1 MPIVAFH
8 ADTFSRESLVY
19 HGVRIAVIVGLA
31 FLILIVSRLAV
42 RRMQRRLEGVESV
55 TQELD
60 LQRSATLTQAVSY
73 AVRVAVWTVAVLL
86 VVGELGISLGPLIA
100 GAGIV
105 GVALGFGAQSL
116 VRDYLSGFFMLL
128 ENQLGVGDGIELMV
142 SGQMVTGKVEAVSL
156 RTTELRAYD
165 GTLHIVPN
173 GNVLLVSNKSRGWA
187 RVIVDVAVAFGE
199 DLGRVRTV
207 LEELFAEI
215 KEEERFQGAFFTGPE
230 MLGLEKLG
238 STDVV
243 VRVVGE
249 TRPSRRGDL
258 ERELRARIKQRF
270 IERGIEV
277 AAAPPSAGAAP
288 AT

>member
-1 MPIVAFH
+1 MPIVAYH

-31 FLILIVSRLAV
+31 FLILIISRLAV

-86 VVGELGISLGPLIA
+86 VVGELGISLGPLLA

-105 GVALGFGAQSL
+105 GVAVGFGAQSL

-128 ENQLGVGDGIELMV
+128 ENQFGVGDGIELMV
-142 SGQMVTGKVEAVSL
+142 SGQMVAGKVEALSL
-156 RTTELRAYD
+156 RITELRAYD

-187 RVIVDVAVAFGE
+187 RAIVDVAVAYGE

-230 MLGLEKLG
+230 MLGVEKLG
-238 STDVV
+238 GTDVV

-288 AT
+288 AI

>member
-1 MPIVAFH
+1 MPILAFH
-8 ADTFSRESLVY
+8 PDTFSRDSLVH
-19 HGVRIAVIVGLA
+19 HGVKIAVIVALA
-31 FLILIVSRLAV
+31 FLFLVISRLAV
-42 RRMQRRLEGVESV
+42 RRMQRRLEGVDSV

-73 AVRVAVWTVAVLL
+73 VVRMVVWTVAVLL
-86 VVGELGISLGPLIA
+86 VLGELGISLGPLIA
-100 GAGIV
+100 GAGIA

-142 SGQMVTGKVEAVSL
+142 SGQMVAGKVEAVSL

-165 GTLHIVPN
+165 GTLHVVPN
-173 GNVLLVSNKSRGWA
+173 GNILLVSNKSKGWA
-187 RVIVDVAVAFGE
+187 RVIVDVHVAFGE
-199 DLGRVRTV
+199 DLDRVRSV
-207 LEELFAEI
+207 LEELFAEMRG
-215 KEEERFQGAFFTGPE
+215 EERLRGAFFTGPE
-230 MLGLEKLG
+230 MLGVERLG

-258 ERELRARIKQRF
+258 ERELRARIRKRF
-270 IERGIEV
+270 IERGIEI
-277 AAAPPSAGAAP
+277 AASPPSAP
-288 AT
+288 TP